1 MNQNPTV
8 RHVTVTP
15 LVPPPTGRITQS
27 TPITL
32 CKLLIKAVHKG
43 EKKKKDSGKVFTLR
57 NINPVCVSK
66 VEDLKSL
73 IKAQLSDDLPDR
85 FDIGY
90 VLNNK
95 IVSLRSKEDI
105 RDLMGSVQKGDNVLL
120 WCDGLRK

>member
-1 MNQNPTV
+1 M
-8 RHVTVTP
+8 
-15 LVPPPTGRITQS
+15 
-27 TPITL
+27 
-32 CKLLIKAVHKG
+32 IKAVHKG

-85 FDIGY
+85 FDVGY

-120 WCDGLRK
+120 WYDGLRK

>member
-73 IKAQLSDDLPDR
+73 IKAQLSDDLPDQ

-120 WCDGLRK
+120 WCDGL